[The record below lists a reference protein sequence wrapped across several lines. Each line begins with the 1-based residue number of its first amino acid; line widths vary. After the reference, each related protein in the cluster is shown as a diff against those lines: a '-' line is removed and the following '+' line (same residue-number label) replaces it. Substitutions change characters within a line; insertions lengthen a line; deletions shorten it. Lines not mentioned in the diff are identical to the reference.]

1 MSLASCALVTRWRG
15 LDGLDSGLRVNRL
28 PRCIEPEEPTMNT
41 SQFVRICIAAATVA
55 LGLVTY
61 SLIVA
66 LQSAAI

>member
-1 MSLASCALVTRWRG
+1 
-15 LDGLDSGLRVNRL
+15 
-28 PRCIEPEEPTMNT
+28 MNT